1 MAFAA
6 VRVCMLFLVA
16 IGIGI
21 AVPARAAGL
30 LDGIDL
36 PRGYQPLDMPRDF
49 AGASLAGALVQL
61 SPRRGFRY
69 LGHLRDCGLPE
80 QVLRPL
86 PGLLGMAS
94 LSRRTLKVN
103 ASIGATFLQAFGL
116 ELKGDSTSQIEITLG
131 AAIDEMLVPMAVAG
145 AARAHD
151 AALQQKCGDV
161 LRLANVFWINNAI
174 RVDSLKVRLL
184 DARGASV
191 AANAEQLGA
200 AIGNLKAQASV
211 AATADGLLEIRR
223 PVYIAFRDAPPAELL
238 TGRIQLYSL
247 QPPGQDSMMVFGD
260 EVFNQP

>member
-6 VRVCMLFLVA
+6 VRVCALFLVA
-16 IGIGI
+16 IGVWV

-30 LDGIDL
+30 LEGIDL

-49 AGASLAGALVQL
+49 AGASLVGALVQI

-86 PGLLGMAS
+86 SGLAGLAT

-103 ASIGATFLQAFGL
+103 AGIGATFLQAFGL

-131 AAIDEMLVPMAVAG
+131 AAIDEMLVPIAVVG

-151 AALQQKCGDV
+151 AALKQNCGDV
-161 LRLANVFWINNAI
+161 LRAANVFWINNAI
-174 RVDSLKVRLL
+174 RVDSLTVRLL

-191 AANAEQLGA
+191 AATAEQLGA
-200 AIGNLKAQASV
+200 AIGNLNAQASV

-238 TGRIQLYSL
+238 TGRIQLHSN
-247 QPPGQDSMMVFGD
+247 QPQGKEPVVVFGD
-260 EVFNQP
+260 EVFSSQ